1 MNRKLVLATLAMASA
16 LVTGLDGA
24 DKAPLSDDTLNDKV
38 KLKLASDNIVKGG
51 GLGID
56 VKNGVV
62 TLTGKVET
70 EKQKSKAE
78 KLAHKV
84 AGVKSVSN
92 QIVVSHK

>member
-1 MNRKLVLATLAMASA
+1 MNSKLAWATFAMAS
-16 LVTGLDGA
+16 GLLAA

-51 GLGID
+51 GLGIE

-70 EKQKSKAE
+70 DKQKAKAE

-84 AGVKSVSN
+84 AGVKSVDN
-92 QIVVSHK
+92 QLVVSHK

>member
-1 MNRKLVLATLAMASA
+1 MNRKLALALLAMAAA
-16 LVTGLDGA
+16 LMAA

-51 GLGID
+51 GLGIN

-70 EKQKSKAE
+70 GKQKNKAE

-84 AGVKSVSN
+84 AGVKSVDN